1 MSELKFYRFHR
12 TKPAIIDDK
21 YVRNALAISYV
32 KYSEDIIS
40 SIKDSILKRKLSD
53 FKRINKYDAIRYKY
67 ENEIPGFIEEYDIG
81 EIEAWRQLKITEEFE
96 KLHFIDKF
104 GNYNRSLKRDLKIRE
119 NIEKTIFENM
129 APTLMMWDIFRYYLT
144 TSHNNRKINNGP
156 FPYIRAELD
165 RQQRKVFQT
174 TFKKVI
180 NVLNEFTDLKIISIP
195 DMDLYFI

>member
-1 MSELKFYRFHR
+1 MKRKLETDTEKTSELKLRFHR

-81 EIEAWRQLKITEEFE
+81 ELESWRQSKITE
-96 KLHFIDKF
+96 
-104 GNYNRSLKRDLKIRE
+104 
-119 NIEKTIFENM
+119 
-129 APTLMMWDIFRYYLT
+129 
-144 TSHNNRKINNGP
+144 
-156 FPYIRAELD
+156 
-165 RQQRKVFQT
+165 
-174 TFKKVI
+174 
-180 NVLNEFTDLKIISIP
+180 
-195 DMDLYFI
+195 